1 MNIAVYCRV
10 SSKGQE
16 DNTSLDN
23 QEERGR
29 AFCESK
35 GFNPI
40 VFRDASTGANMDRQ
54 AFTSMWEMMKVGE
67 VQGVWFWRTD
77 RLLRDLGI
85 FHQFVLHT
93 ERTKC
98 RLWIDGSEVDVR
110 EVSGYSRMAYESVG
124 ATVEKLS
131 IALRTSE
138 GRRKRFEEGTLWIGA
153 VPLGYKREK
162 GKGISIVKEDAD
174 IVRDIFRV
182 FNLKTI
188 SKYEDVAEH
197 VNKHLLPG
205 SKKISKYIIPR
216 LLRNKVYIGEKVF
229 NTKLGNYTYH
239 SEPIISMDTWLATQ
253 EKMRQNKKF
262 RGKRTLLYPLEGMVH
277 CYDCGRPLWVVGLKN
292 AKGKDF
298 RYYNCTS
305 YTPKSLTKYND
316 YTDVKCNAN
325 TKNRISVDK
334 LENGL
339 WDILFDILS
348 NSKVIEQDYKKQYES
363 NKELR
368 NSHKGKKV
376 YYEKLIEKKEEA
388 NDKLALNLAE
398 GIIDK
403 YRYKRTLKTNNIEID
418 KIKKKLDDVLV
429 EYNKF
434 SKQIKIK
441 DYMSMMQSDLSRKQS
456 IQRKEDRKVF
466 FRKYI
471 KRVYVKLE
479 KAESKNNKSYLVYV
493 DLHISNANTTYTLN
507 VSGIQYDIRIEKN
520 SNKPKIVGYNYDF
533 LIYNIYPFNSFIIN
547 KLAFSKVS

>member
-40 VFRDASTGANMDRQ
+40 VFRDASTGANMDRE
-54 AFTSMWEMMKVGE
+54 AFTSMWEMMKQGE

-98 RLWIDGSEVDVR
+98 RLWIDGSEVDVS

-153 VPLGYKREK
+153 VPLGYRRVK
-162 GKGISIVKEDAD
+162 GKGIAVHEDDSKIVKE
-174 IVRDIFRV
+174 IFRV
-182 FNLKTI
+182 FNLKSITR
-188 SKYEDVAEH
+188 YEDVAKH
-197 VNKHLLPG
+197 VNKTIIPS
-205 SKKISKYIIPR
+205 SKKVSKYIIPR
-216 LLRNKVYIGEKVF
+216 LLRNRVYIGEKVF
-229 NTKLGNYTYH
+229 NTKLGNYTYY
-239 SEPIISMDTWLATQ
+239 SEPIISMDTWIATQ

-262 RGKRTLLYPLEGMVH
+262 RGKRTLFYPLEGMVH
-277 CYDCGRPLWVVGLKN
+277 CYDCGRPLWVVGSKN

-298 RYYNCTS
+298 RYYQCES
-305 YTPKSLTKYND
+305 YVPKISTKHVG
-316 YTDVKCNAN
+316 YTDEKCNAFK
-325 TKNRISVDK
+325 KNRISVDK

-339 WDILFDILS
+339 WDVLFSILS
-348 NSKVIEQDYKKQYES
+348 NSKVIEADYKKQYES
-363 NKELR
+363 NRELR

-376 YYEKLIEKKEEA
+376 YYEKLIEKKEVA
-388 NDKLALNLAE
+388 NDNLALDLAE
-398 GIIDK
+398 RIIDK
-403 YRYKRTLKTNNIEID
+403 YRYKRTLKANNLEIE
-418 KIKKKLDDVLV
+418 KLKKKLEDVML

-434 SKQIKIK
+434 DRQIKIK

-456 IQRKEDRKVF
+456 IQRKEDRKTF
-466 FRKYI
+466 FSKYI
-471 KRVYVKLE
+471 KQVYVKLE
-479 KAESKNNKSYLVYV
+479 KEESKSNKSYLLYV
-493 DLHISNANTTYTLN
+493 DLHISSANTTYTLSI
-507 VSGIQYDIRIEKN
+507 SGLRYSIQILKTN
-520 SNKPKIVGYNYDF
+520 NKPKIVSYE
-533 LIYNIYPFNSFIIN
+533 
-547 KLAFSKVS
+547 